1 MSVHE
6 VPKIPA
12 LSILCLTYP
21 ALAGAGLLQ
30 ASPNAISPSWL
41 ASLAH
46 RNFAQCNLRHPVS
59 SPIGGSVSPDVVSK
73 WRLQPLRIISFSC
86 SSSPT
91 PPFCRFGEIQKLRSR
106 LYHPCSSPRAC
117 QKNPETFDH
126 DNLRHQHQQHR
137 PFGFRS
143 NQHNQTII
151 QSIHGTVCPAA
162 KEIRFATVPMVQPI
176 TLQRIAS
183 QTFGKSPFQATGTLL
198 SQALLEICVVIAL
211 IIPKVYSW
219 AGPAQ
224 RAVLNFTNFTMG

>member
-117 QKNPETFDH
+117 QKSPETFDH

-137 PFGFRS
+137 PFGFPVAISTTKPSSNLFMAQFALRQRRS
-143 NQHNQTII
+143 DSQQFRWFS
-151 QSIHGTVCPAA
+151 QSPYSALHLRLS
-162 KEIRFATVPMVQPI
+162 ESHRFRQQGLCHHKHSLKFV
-176 TLQRIAS
+176 S
-183 QTFGKSPFQATGTLL
+183 
-198 SQALLEICVVIAL
+198 
-211 IIPKVYSW
+211 
-219 AGPAQ
+219 
-224 RAVLNFTNFTMG
+224 